1 MSMIVSCE
9 AARPAVAA
17 TGTLCVGAFHPLT
30 STTGAVGALTRRN
43 ARSRSAI
50 RRAKRDVVV
59 APQDRQ
65 HELAARGSLDRY
77 VLEQRHGFGGWGYR
91 QRDRGDVLGSLVP
104 HRCPNLA
111 RRGRQGL
118 QWGQVRVS
126 RHRREVPVRMFP
138 VELVGLGGEPID
150 VAADRFAAWRKR
162 ARAR

>member
-1 MSMIVSCE
+1 M
-9 AARPAVAA
+9 A
-17 TGTLCVGAFHPLT
+17 GTFHPLT
-30 STTGAVGALTRRN
+30 STTGVAASWRREM
-43 ARSRSAI
+43 
-50 RRAKRDVVV
+50 RRQGKRFAGPQRDVIV

-65 HELAARGSLDRY
+65 HQLAARGSLDRH

-104 HRCPNLA
+104 NRCPDLA

-126 RHRREVPVRMFP
+126 RHRREVPIRMCP

-150 VAADRFAAWRKR
+150 VAADRFAVC
-162 ARAR
+162 